1 MNGRDGGFFEIH
13 DWTSIRLF
21 KEYVNNSWAC
31 APSYHNGISPD
42 GQIIC
47 RVRSSFVACAAIS
60 FRPGLA
66 CRMKLY
72 PIFVSLAHRA
82 VLVVGGG
89 AVAERKVAA
98 LLAAQAQVTVNAAS
112 LTPQLQRWVRDGLV
126 SHRPESFRESW
137 LEQVWLVIAATS
149 DRELNSLVAT
159 LGELRRIFVNVVDDA
174 QLSSFHVPAV
184 IDRAP
189 LSIAISS
196 GGDAPMLARL
206 VRERLETL
214 LDHSLGALATLAAS
228 LRKRIRARFPD
239 MAARRRFYESL
250 FSGSVAAL
258 LRQGRADAARAAA
271 EQALLSGSNGSTGSV
286 VLVGAGPG
294 DPGLLT
300 LRALRALNEADV
312 ILHDRLVG
320 AGVLELARRDAE
332 RIEVGKQA
340 GNHHTTQDGIHALLL
355 EHARAG
361 RRVVRLKG
369 GDPFVFGRGGEELEF
384 LREHDIPYEVVPG
397 ITAAVACAAYAG
409 VPLTHRD
416 HAQSVRFVTAHCQ
429 SSRDTL
435 DWAALAQERQT
446 LAVYMGVAELGVL
459 QARLLE
465 HGRAA
470 ATPFALIENG
480 SRPEQRV
487 VTGTLGNLADRA
499 AAHAVRSPALLILG
513 EVAALASSLA
523 WFGQSPLG
531 AAVHEIRSR
540 PTTRRGAGGLEP
552 PSAAGDVLLA
562 IHRA

>member
-1 MNGRDGGFFEIH
+1 
-13 DWTSIRLF
+13 
-21 KEYVNNSWAC
+21 
-31 APSYHNGISPD
+31 
-42 GQIIC
+42 
-47 RVRSSFVACAAIS
+47 
-60 FRPGLA
+60 
-66 CRMKLY
+66 MKLY
-72 PIFVSLAHRA
+72 PLFVDLSHRA

-89 AVAERKVAA
+89 AVAERKIAA
-98 LLAAQAQVTVNAAS
+98 LLGAQAQVTVNAPE
-112 LTPQLQRWVRDGLV
+112 LTPQLQRWVTEGRIAQ
-126 SHRPESFRESW
+126 RREAFQGDW
-137 LEQVWLVIAATS
+137 LERVWLVVAATS
-149 DRELNSLVAT
+149 DRETNRLVAT
-159 LGELRRIFVNVVDDA
+159 LAGLQRIFVNVVDDA
-174 QLSSFHVPAV
+174 ELSSFHVPAV

-189 LSIAISS
+189 LTIAISS

-206 VRERLETL
+206 LRERLETM
-214 LDHSLGALATLAAS
+214 LDHSLGALATLAAG
-228 LRKRIRARFPD
+228 LRKRVRARYPD
-239 MAARRRFYESL
+239 MAARRGFYESL
-250 FSGSVAAL
+250 FSGPVAAL
-258 LRQGRADAARAAA
+258 LRQGRPDAARAAA
-271 EQALLSGSNGSTGSV
+271 ERALAAVASGSSGSV

-340 GNHHTTQDGIHALLL
+340 GQHHTTQDGIHALLL

-361 RRVVRLKG
+361 KRVVRLKG

-384 LREHDIPYEVVPG
+384 LREHAIPYEVVPG
-397 ITAAVACAAYAG
+397 ITAALACAAYAG

-470 ATPFALIENG
+470 STPFALIENG

-487 VTGTLGNLADRA
+487 VTGTLGNLAERA
-499 AAHAVRSPALLILG
+499 LAHAVRSPALLILG
-513 EVAALASSLA
+513 EVAALASTLG
-523 WFGQSPLG
+523 WFGAPPLG
-531 AAVHEIRSR
+531 ATVHDIRAAASDRRAMAAVPVR
-540 PTTRRGAGGLEP
+540 A
-552 PSAAGDVLLA
+552 DVLAA
-562 IHRA
+562 IHRG